1 MEVREGRGRL
11 DIQEGVGEESRR
23 GEERLGEG
31 EAGRNV
37 GDWGL
42 YSPRGGFLLRGGEEG
57 EEEGR
62 DKVLCCFLPPIRRA
76 LERGGEGGL
85 GE

>member
-37 GDWGL
+37 GDRGL
-42 YSPRGGFLLRGGEEG
+42 YSPRGGFLLRGEAEG
-57 EEEGR
+57 EEGR
-62 DKVLCCFLPPIRRA
+62 DKVLPCFLPPIRRA
-76 LERGGEGGL
+76 LERGGEEGL